1 MTKQELIEELEKASK
16 ITFRGHIDPEAAHI
30 KADELL
36 LEYINDPEIT
46 EAFNKIERWYA

>member
-1 MTKQELIEELEKASK
+1 MNTPRISKENLIDYLKRMNGVNVDADH
-16 ITFRGHIDPEAAHI
+16 R

-46 EAFNKIERWYA
+46 EAFEEMEKYYS